1 MSLKR
6 RKLHTCFLCE
16 FSKIHFLFVLYCF
29 QELKLEEIN
38 TLPLSLPKWLNGDD
52 FFQHDCFDR
61 LKNAPCNAPC
71 FSYKINEKQLM
82 VVFAPKIREP
92 KLFSSS
98 KQHLQSY
105 YFDMPHFP
113 YTVQKTLLTKELTT
127 RICWRDMERCT
138 KRLSIRWIPC
148 LCCKLLKQALT
159 GVFAMQLQV
168 SGLWKII
175 WEPVERSAFI
185 SRLKEAMLKILRF
198 FSSVHLSFY
207 HHFCPFRFTHDM
219 Y

>member
-71 FSYKINEKQLM
+71 FSFKLNGKQLTI
-82 VVFAPKIREP
+82 VFAPKIQEP

-98 KQHLQSY
+98 VFPHTSPGRRAVCSTKKYLLSVDSPQSTVG
-105 YFDMPHFP
+105 FDKNRR
-113 YTVQKTLLTKELTT
+113 V
-127 RICWRDMERCT
+127 
-138 KRLSIRWIPC
+138 
-148 LCCKLLKQALT
+148 
-159 GVFAMQLQV
+159 
-168 SGLWKII
+168 
-175 WEPVERSAFI
+175 
-185 SRLKEAMLKILRF
+185 
-198 FSSVHLSFY
+198 
-207 HHFCPFRFTHDM
+207 
-219 Y
+219 